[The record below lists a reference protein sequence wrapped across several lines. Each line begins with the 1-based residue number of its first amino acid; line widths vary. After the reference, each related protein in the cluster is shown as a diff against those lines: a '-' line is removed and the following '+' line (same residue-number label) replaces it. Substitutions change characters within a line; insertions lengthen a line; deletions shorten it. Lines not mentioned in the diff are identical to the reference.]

1 MSSLIAYDSRH
12 IQALAAVA
20 TLSLCLPPPGID
32 KSMKQPHLQCLTSR
46 TSLVGL
52 RFDDGC
58 SCHLHPLFRP
68 SSSPAPPLHRCV
80 RSHPRI
86 IFS

>member
-32 KSMKQPHLQCLTSR
+32 KSPASRSSHTSN
-46 TSLVGL
+46 V
-52 RFDDGC
+52 
-58 SCHLHPLFRP
+58 
-68 SSSPAPPLHRCV
+68 
-80 RSHPRI
+80 
-86 IFS
+86 